1 MKKYSIILFFA
12 LGLILSGCSHSTGSD
27 DEDPDP
33 VNGNGIGE
41 FSITFGGDWSGS
53 ENFSFS
59 AFTIFDDED
68 EPGVE
73 NFVLFASSTNIIDED
88 VEDVDEVYTIHF
100 GTIGGMISSGTY
112 DIVDGLIADEEDNL
126 SDAIDP
132 GEFVVYLFR
141 LGEQVGDIGYS
152 QTGSI
157 TFDSVTQNAVSGTF
171 AIEFQVFSYT
181 TEPVILDVTA
191 TGSFSSP
198 FREAEVIPD

>member
-41 FSITFGGDWSGS
+41 FSINFGGDWSGT
-53 ENFSFS
+53 ENLPFS
-59 AFTIFDDED
+59 AFTLFEEDDESD
-68 EPGVE
+68 VE
-73 NFVLFASSTNIIDED
+73 VFYLFASSTNIIDSD
-88 VEDVDEVYTIHF
+88 DDVDEVYTLGF
-100 GTIGGMISSGTY
+100 YTIGGMISPGTY

-152 QTGSI
+152 ETGSI
-157 TFDSVTQNAVSGTF
+157 TFDSVSQNTVTGTF
-171 AIEFQVFSYT
+171 AVEFQVFSYT
-181 TEPVILDVTA
+181 NQPVILEVTG

-198 FREAEVIPD
+198 FREASVIPD